1 MIKYFLLALC
11 LFVALFFIIKL
22 IKSSHFKYQTLILI
36 FLIFLISYFIFTGK
50 INYILSFF
58 KSFLPIIL
66 KFLGI

>member
-22 IKSSHFKYQTLILI
+22 IKSSHFKHQTLILI